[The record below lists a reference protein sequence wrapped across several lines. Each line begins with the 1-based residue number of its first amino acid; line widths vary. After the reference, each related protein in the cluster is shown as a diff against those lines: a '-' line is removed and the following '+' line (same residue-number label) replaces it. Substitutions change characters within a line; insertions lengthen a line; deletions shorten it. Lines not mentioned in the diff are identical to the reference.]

1 MVSGSHTL
9 SLLTRYFFSRW
20 GPVAMLQAGSLF
32 FLTFCR
38 TGEGSLRHNF
48 FIFLMKCKK
57 PKIFHKVPEQVFRK
71 KKKKAGK

>member
-1 MVSGSHTL
+1 
-9 SLLTRYFFSRW
+9 
-20 GPVAMLQAGSLF
+20 MLQAGSLF